1 MFYEKTVLDNGITVI
16 TEHMEGVRSAAL
28 GFWVRVGGRDESP
41 AEYGL
46 SLIHI

>member
-28 GFWVRVGGRDESP
+28 GFWVRVGGQIGR
-41 AEYGL
+41 A
-46 SLIHI
+46 HV